1 MAALTPTPV
10 LPEAILVGPLSAHLR
25 RSRPTA
31 LDPKHAFKIGLLDG
45 REGQESGLWLKA
57 LVARGA
63 VVQRCDAERVNP
75 DPKQ

>member
-1 MAALTPTPV
+1 MA
-10 LPEAILVGPLSAHLR
+10 
-25 RSRPTA
+25 A